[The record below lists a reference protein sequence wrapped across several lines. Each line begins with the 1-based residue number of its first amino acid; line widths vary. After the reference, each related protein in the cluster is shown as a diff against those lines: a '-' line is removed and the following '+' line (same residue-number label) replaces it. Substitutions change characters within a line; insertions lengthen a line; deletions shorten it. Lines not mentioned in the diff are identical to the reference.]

1 MNMKKINVAI
11 VDDHVLFTGAL
22 SEMVNQLERYN
33 VLFRAGNGKDF
44 IEKIQNE
51 QNKLPHIVLL
61 DLNMPLMDGFETLTW
76 IRNKKMDTKVL
87 ILSMNDDE
95 QGIVRSL
102 RLGANGYLLKNVS
115 PSILEEAMDEIMRDG
130 FYHNEIVS
138 NALLH
143 SMKRKANTVVDDLKR
158 NELIFLRFACTDRTY
173 KEIADEMNLSH
184 KTVDGYRKNLFEKLN
199 VKSRIG
205 LVLFAMQHKLIE

>member
-1 MNMKKINVAI
+1 MEKINVAI

-22 SEMVNQLERYN
+22 SEMVNHLEKYN
-33 VLFRAGNGKDF
+33 VSFRAENGKEF
-44 IEKIQNE
+44 IEKIKSDE
-51 QNKLPHIVLL
+51 FPLPEIILL
-61 DLNMPLMDGFETLTW
+61 DLSMPIMDGFETLSW
-76 IRNKKMDTKVL
+76 IKSNKMNFKVL
-87 ILSMNDDE
+87 VLSMNDDE

-115 PSILEEAMDEIMRDG
+115 PSILEEAMNEIMTDG
-130 FYHNEIVS
+130 FYHNDLVS

-143 SMKRKANTVVDDLKR
+143 SMKRRNSSLIDDLKI
-158 NELIFLRFACTDRTY
+158 NELTFLRFACTDRTY

-184 KTVDGYRKNLFEKLN
+184 KTIDGYRKNLFEKLN
-199 VKSRIG
+199 VKSRVG

>member
-1 MNMKKINVAI
+1 MEKINVAI

-22 SEMVNQLERYN
+22 SEMVNQLEKY
-33 VLFRAGNGKDF
+33 VVSFRAENGKDF
-44 IEKIQNE
+44 IEKFRSNE
-51 QNKLPHIVLL
+51 YNTPEIILL

-76 IRNKKMDTKVL
+76 IKNNKLKSKVL

-95 QGIVRSL
+95 QGIVRSI

-115 PSILEEAMDEIMRDG
+115 PSTLEHAMGSIIDEG
-130 FYHNEIVS
+130 FYHNDIVS

-143 SMKRKANTVVDDLKR
+143 SMKRKSNNVIDELKT
-158 NELIFLRFACTDRTY
+158 NELTFLRLACTDRTY
-173 KEIADEMNLSH
+173 KEIAEEMNLSH

-199 VKSRIG
+199 VKSRVG

>member
-1 MNMKKINVAI
+1 MEKINVAI

-33 VLFRAGNGKDF
+33 VSFRAENGKDF
-44 IEKIQNE
+44 IEKIENE
-51 QNKLPHIVLL
+51 KNKLPQIILL

-76 IRNKKMDTKVL
+76 IRNKKIDTKVL

-115 PSILEEAMDEIMRDG
+115 PSTLEEAMDEIIKDG
-130 FYHNEIVS
+130 FYHNDMVS
-138 NALLH
+138 NALLS
-143 SMKRKANTVVDDLKR
+143 SMKRKGNSLVDDLKS

-173 KEIADEMNLSH
+173 KEIAEEMNLSH

-199 VKSRIG
+199 VKSRVG
-205 LVLFAMQHKLIE
+205 LVLFAMHHKLIE